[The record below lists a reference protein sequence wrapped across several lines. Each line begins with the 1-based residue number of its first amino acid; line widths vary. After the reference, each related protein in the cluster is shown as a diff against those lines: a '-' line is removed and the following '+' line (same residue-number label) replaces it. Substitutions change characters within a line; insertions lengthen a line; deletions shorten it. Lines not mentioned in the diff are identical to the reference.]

1 MNNYKVKPRL
11 SFYSRGFSVCLML
24 KFYPKCLAVTI
35 NNRTFAA
42 VNDYCMD
49 KEKYINQ
56 LSPVL
61 FWDVDKSQL
70 DMDTYPSFFVQR
82 VLEYG
87 QWSDWNIILKY
98 YGLEKIA
105 DVCKNMRTLD
115 PVCLSYICAITN
127 TKKEDYRC
135 YHTTQL
141 NSSRNHRRS

>member
-1 MNNYKVKPRL
+1 MYN
-11 SFYSRGFSVCLML
+11 
-24 KFYPKCLAVTI
+24 
-35 NNRTFAA
+35 
-42 VNDYCMD
+42 CMD

-98 YGLEKIA
+98 
-105 DVCKNMRTLD
+105 
-115 PVCLSYICAITN
+115 
-127 TKKEDYRC
+127 
-135 YHTTQL
+135 
-141 NSSRNHRRS
+141 

>member
-1 MNNYKVKPRL
+1 
-11 SFYSRGFSVCLML
+11 
-24 KFYPKCLAVTI
+24 
-35 NNRTFAA
+35 
-42 VNDYCMD
+42 MD

-98 YGLEKIA
+98 YGLEKI
-105 DVCKNMRTLD
+105 KN
-115 PVCLSYICAITN
+115 N
-127 TKKEDYRC
+127 FN
-135 YHTTQL
+135 
-141 NSSRNHRRS
+141 NSSYNNKPDTINNSFGILF

>member
-1 MNNYKVKPRL
+1 MYN
-11 SFYSRGFSVCLML
+11 
-24 KFYPKCLAVTI
+24 
-35 NNRTFAA
+35 
-42 VNDYCMD
+42 CMD

-115 PVCLSYICAITN
+115 PVCLSYICAITK
-127 TKKEDYRC
+127 TRKEDYRC

-141 NSSRNHRRS
+141 SATLCNRR

>member
-1 MNNYKVKPRL
+1 MYN
-11 SFYSRGFSVCLML
+11 
-24 KFYPKCLAVTI
+24 
-35 NNRTFAA
+35 
-42 VNDYCMD
+42 CMD

-61 FWDVDKSQL
+61 FWDVDRSQL

-127 TKKEDYRC
+127 TRKEDYRC
-135 YHTTQL
+135 YHTIQL
-141 NSSRNHRRS
+141 NSTLWNY

>member
-1 MNNYKVKPRL
+1 
-11 SFYSRGFSVCLML
+11 
-24 KFYPKCLAVTI
+24 
-35 NNRTFAA
+35 
-42 VNDYCMD
+42 MD

-98 YGLEKIA
+98 YGLEKIT
-105 DVCKNMRTLD
+105 DVCKNIRTLD

-141 NSSRNHRRS
+141 NSTLCNRR

>member
-1 MNNYKVKPRL
+1 
-11 SFYSRGFSVCLML
+11 
-24 KFYPKCLAVTI
+24 
-35 NNRTFAA
+35 
-42 VNDYCMD
+42 MD

-56 LSPVL
+56 LSSVL

-127 TKKEDYRC
+127 TRKEDYRC
-135 YHTTQL
+135 YHTMQL
-141 NSSRNHRRS
+141 NSSWDVMKQKIIAEVKRIK